1 MRAAEM
7 RKAVEQEILTRYP
20 VLYRLAYTYTKNPDD
35 AMDVVQDSVC
45 KAMVQADQVR
55 DPARIFSWLCR
66 IVVNT
71 ALDQLRSRKNTV
83 FLEDLPDPGQEDRYE
98 DPDLLAAL
106 DSLESRERTVVV
118 LRFFQDM
125 KLQDIARVLGLK
137 ENTVKSIL
145 YRSLKKLRV
154 PLSEGGIVT

>member
-7 RKAVEQEILTRYP
+7 RKAVEQEILTQYP
-20 VLYRLAYTYTKNPDD
+20 ALYRLAYTYLKNPDD
-35 AMDVVQDSVC
+35 AMDVVQDSAY

-55 DPARIFSWLCR
+55 DPARISGWLCR

-71 ALDQLRSRKNTV
+71 ALDLLRSRKNTV

-98 DPDLLAAL
+98 DPDLLSAL
-106 DSLESRERTVVV
+106 DSLEARERTVVV
-118 LRFFQDM
+118 LRFFRDM

-154 PLSEGGIVT
+154 PLSEGEEP

>member
-1 MRAAEM
+1 M

-20 VLYRLAYTYTKNPDD
+20 ALYRLAYTYTKNPDD

-83 FLEDLPDPGQEDRYE
+83 FLEDLPDPGREDRYE

-154 PLSEGGIVT
+154 PLSEGGES